1 VTHVPGVS
9 VQRVARD
16 GRSVAVP
23 HLSILIPVYNEED
36 NIEPLVERLFTVLHT
51 LPHAFEVLV
60 IDDGSRDRSF
70 ERLQTAAARLPELKV
85 VRFRRNYGQTAAM
98 MAGIDFARGDVLVS
112 LDADLQND
120 PADIPLLLAKLEEG
134 FDVVSGWRKA
144 RRDARFR
151 RTMVSRAANWMIS
164 RISGVRLS
172 DYGCTLKAYRRD
184 VIKGVKLYGEMHRF
198 IPIYATWLGARVT
211 EIPVRHHPRLRG
223 ESKYGL
229 ERVAKV
235 LLDMIVVSFLD
246 RFFVKPIYVFG
257 GVGLL
262 SIVAA
267 FGTLGLMI
275 WLRFARGVSMILTP
289 LPLLSAL
296 FFLIGTISILMG
308 LLAEM
313 TVRTYFESQH
323 RSAYTVRESVN
334 L

>member
-1 VTHVPGVS
+1 
-9 VQRVARD
+9 
-16 GRSVAVP
+16 
-23 HLSILIPVYNEED
+23 
-36 NIEPLVERLFTVLHT
+36 
-51 LPHAFEVLV
+51 
-60 IDDGSRDRSF
+60 
-70 ERLQTAAARLPELKV
+70 
-85 VRFRRNYGQTAAM
+85 
-98 MAGIDFARGDVLVS
+98 
-112 LDADLQND
+112 
-120 PADIPLLLAKLEEG
+120 
-134 FDVVSGWRKA
+134 
-144 RRDARFR
+144 
-151 RTMVSRAANWMIS
+151 
-164 RISGVRLS
+164 
-172 DYGCTLKAYRRD
+172 
-184 VIKGVKLYGEMHRF
+184 
-198 IPIYATWLGARVT
+198 
-211 EIPVRHHPRLRG
+211 
-223 ESKYGL
+223 
-229 ERVAKV
+229 
-235 LLDMIVVSFLD
+235 MIVVSFLD